1 MSRLLEGKK
10 LLVTG
15 GSRGIGKAIATKA
28 IENGAIV
35 YNLDLGIDP
44 EMDKMESFAKENNTQ
59 IYGYTADVSN
69 EEQVVAVCKEIL
81 AHAGNID
88 ILVNNAG
95 ITRDGLMMRMKSED
109 WDSVMNI
116 NLKSAFL
123 MSREI
128 SRAMMK
134 QRSGSIINMS
144 SVVGVQGNPGQTNY
158 CASKAGMIGLTKA
171 LAKEIGS
178 RSVRVNAIAPGF
190 ISSPMTDKLSEEV
203 QANYKAAIPLGTFG
217 EADDIANAVL
227 YLASDMA
234 KYVTGQVLGVNGGL
248 NM

>member
-28 IENGAIV
+28 IENGAVV
-35 YNLDLGIDP
+35 YNLDLGVDP
-44 EMDKMESFAKENNTQ
+44 EMATMEALAKENNTE
-59 IYGYTADVSN
+59 IFGFTADVSN
-69 EEQVVAVCKEIL
+69 EDQVVAVVKEIL
-81 AHAGNID
+81 EHAGSLD

-95 ITRDGLMMRMKSED
+95 ITRDGLMMRMKTKD
-109 WDSVMNI
+109 WDDVINI

-128 SRAMMK
+128 SRSMMK
-134 QRSGSIINMS
+134 KRTGSIINMS
-144 SVVGVQGNPGQTNY
+144 SVVGVQGNAGQTNY
-158 CASKAGMIGLTKA
+158 CASKAGMLGLTKA

-190 ISSPMTDKLSEEV
+190 ITSPMTDKLSEEV
-203 QANYKAAIPLGTFG
+203 QSNYKAAIPLATFG
-217 EADDIANAVL
+217 DADDIANAVL
-227 YLASDMA
+227 FLASDMS

>member
-28 IENGAIV
+28 IENGAVV
-35 YNLDLGIDP
+35 YNLDLGVDP
-44 EMDKMESFAKENNTQ
+44 DMAQMEALAKENNTE
-59 IYGYTADVSN
+59 IFGFTADVSN
-69 EEQVVAVCKEIL
+69 EDQVVAAVKEIL
-81 AHAGNID
+81 EHAGSID

-95 ITRDGLMMRMKSED
+95 ITRDGLLMRMKTKD
-109 WDSVMNI
+109 WDDVLNI

-128 SRAMMK
+128 SRSMMK
-134 QRSGSIINMS
+134 KRTGSIINMS
-144 SVVGVQGNPGQTNY
+144 SVVGVQGNAGQTNY
-158 CASKAGMIGLTKA
+158 CASKAGMLGLTKA
-171 LAKEIGS
+171 LAREIGS

-190 ISSPMTDKLSEEV
+190 ITSPMTDKLSEEV
-203 QANYKAAIPLGTFG
+203 QSNYKSSIPLGSFG
-217 EADDIANAVL
+217 SADDIANSVL
-227 YLASDMA
+227 FLASDMS

>member
-1 MSRLLEGKK
+1 MSGLLEGKK

-28 IENGAIV
+28 IENGAVV
-35 YNLDLGIDP
+35 YNLDLGVDP
-44 EMDKMESFAKENNTQ
+44 DMAQMEALAKENSTE
-59 IYGYTADVSN
+59 IFGYTADVSN
-69 EEQVVAVCKEIL
+69 EDQVVAVVKEIL
-81 AHAGNID
+81 EHAGSLD

-95 ITRDGLMMRMKSED
+95 ITRDGLMMRMKTKD
-109 WDSVMNI
+109 WDDVLNI

-128 SRAMMK
+128 SRSMMK
-134 QRSGSIINMS
+134 KRTGSIINMS
-144 SVVGVQGNPGQTNY
+144 SVVGVQGNAGQTNY
-158 CASKAGMIGLTKA
+158 CASKAGLLGLTKA
-171 LAKEIGS
+171 LAREIGS
-178 RSVRVNAIAPGF
+178 RNVRVNAIAPGF
-190 ISSPMTDKLSEEV
+190 ITSPMTDKLSDEV
-203 QANYKAAIPLGTFG
+203 QANYKASIPLVKFG

-227 YLASDMA
+227 FLASDMS

>member
-1 MSRLLEGKK
+1 MSGLLKGKK

-28 IENGAIV
+28 IENGAVV
-35 YNLDLGIDP
+35 YNLDLGEDP
-44 EMDKMESFAKENNTQ
+44 DMAAMKELAAKNDTE
-59 IYGYTADVSN
+59 IFGYTADVSN

-81 AHAGNID
+81 GHAGSID

-95 ITRDGLMMRMKSED
+95 ITRDGLMMRMKTKD
-109 WDSVMNI
+109 WDDVINI

-128 SRAMMK
+128 SRSMMK
-134 QRSGSIINMS
+134 KRTGSIINMS

-158 CASKAGMIGLTKA
+158 CASKAGMLGLTKA

-203 QANYKAAIPLGTFG
+203 QDNYKAAIPLGVFG

-227 YLASDMA
+227 FLASDMS
-234 KYVTGQVLGVNGGL
+234 KYVTGQVLGINGGL

>member
-1 MSRLLEGKK
+1 MSGLLEGKK

-15 GSRGIGKAIATKA
+15 GSRGIGKAIAVKA
-28 IENGAIV
+28 LENGAIV

-44 EMDKMESFAKENNTQ
+44 DMAEMETLAKANNTE
-59 IYGYTADVSN
+59 IFGYTADVSN
-69 EEQVVAVCKEIL
+69 EEQVVEACKKIL
-81 AHAGNID
+81 EHAGSID

-95 ITRDGLMMRMKSED
+95 ITRDGLMMRMKTKD
-109 WDSVMNI
+109 WDDVINI

-134 QRSGSIINMS
+134 KRTGSIINMS
-144 SVVGVQGNPGQTNY
+144 SVVGVQGNAGQTNY
-158 CASKAGMIGLTKA
+158 CASKAGLLGLTKA

-178 RSVRVNAIAPGF
+178 RNVRVNAIAPGF
-190 ISSPMTDKLSEEV
+190 ITSPMTDKLSEEV
-203 QANYKAAIPLGTFG
+203 QANYKSAIPLAAFG

-227 YLASDMA
+227 YLASDMS

>member
-1 MSRLLEGKK
+1 MSELLKGKK

-35 YNLDLGIDP
+35 YNLDLGVDP
-44 EMDKMESFAKENNTQ
+44 DMENMKKLAADNGTE

-69 EEQVVAVCKEIL
+69 EEQVVSVCKEIL
-81 AHAGNID
+81 EHAGSID

-95 ITRDGLMMRMKSED
+95 ITRDGLMMRMKTQD
-109 WDSVMNI
+109 WDDVINI

-144 SVVGVQGNPGQTNY
+144 SVVGVQGNAGQTNY
-158 CASKAGMIGLTKA
+158 CASKAGLLGLTKA

-203 QANYKAAIPLGTFG
+203 QNNYKAAIPLGVFG

-227 YLASDMA
+227 FLASDMS
-234 KYVTGQVLGVNGGL
+234 KYVTGQVLGINGGL

>member
-1 MSRLLEGKK
+1 MSGLLQGKK

-35 YNLDLGIDP
+35 YNLDLGVDP
-44 EMDKMESFAKENNTQ
+44 DMESMKKLAADNNTE

-69 EEQVVAVCKEIL
+69 EDQVVSVCKEIL
-81 AHAGNID
+81 DHAGSID

-95 ITRDGLMMRMKSED
+95 ITRDGLMMRMKTKD
-109 WDSVMNI
+109 WDDVINI

-128 SRAMMK
+128 SRSMMK
-134 QRSGSIINMS
+134 QRTGSIINMS

-158 CASKAGMIGLTKA
+158 CASKAGLLGLTKS

-178 RSVRVNAIAPGF
+178 RNVRVNAIAPGF
-190 ISSPMTDKLSEEV
+190 IASPMTDKLSEEV
-203 QANYKAAIPLGTFG
+203 QNNYKAAIPLGVFG

-227 YLASDMA
+227 FLASDMS

>member
-1 MSRLLEGKK
+1 MSGLLKGKK

-35 YNLDLGIDP
+35 YNLDLGEDP
-44 EMDKMESFAKENNTQ
+44 EMDAMNKLALDNDTE

-69 EEQVVAVCKEIL
+69 EDQVVSVCKEIL
-81 AHAGNID
+81 EHAGSID

-95 ITRDGLMMRMKSED
+95 ITRDGLMMRMKTKD
-109 WDSVMNI
+109 WDDVMNI

-134 QRSGSIINMS
+134 KRTGSIINMS

-158 CASKAGMIGLTKA
+158 CASKAGMLGLTKA

-203 QANYKAAIPLGTFG
+203 QANYKAAIPLASFG

-227 YLASDMA
+227 FLASDMS
-234 KYVTGQVLGVNGGL
+234 KYVTGQVLGINGGL

>member
-1 MSRLLEGKK
+1 MSGLLKGKK

-28 IENGAIV
+28 LENGAIV
-35 YNLDLGIDP
+35 YNLDLGEDP
-44 EMDKMESFAKENNTQ
+44 EMDAMKKLAADNDTE

-69 EEQVVAVCKEIL
+69 EDQVVAVCKEIL
-81 AHAGNID
+81 EHAESID

-95 ITRDGLMMRMKSED
+95 ITRDGLMMRMKSKD
-109 WDSVMNI
+109 WDDVLNI

-128 SRAMMK
+128 SRSMMK
-134 QRSGSIINMS
+134 KRTGSIINMS

-158 CASKAGMIGLTKA
+158 CASKAGLLGLTKA

-178 RSVRVNAIAPGF
+178 RQVRVNAIAPGF
-190 ISSPMTDKLSEEV
+190 ISSPMTDKLSDEV
-203 QANYKAAIPLGTFG
+203 QANYKAAIPLATFG

-227 YLASDMA
+227 FLASDMS
-234 KYVTGQVLGVNGGL
+234 KYVTGQVLGINGGL

>member
-1 MSRLLEGKK
+1 MSGLLKGKK

-35 YNLDLGIDP
+35 YNLDLGVDP
-44 EMDKMESFAKENNTQ
+44 DMAQMEAFAKENGTE
-59 IYGYTADVSN
+59 IYGFTADVSN
-69 EEQVVAVCKEIL
+69 EEAVVAVCKEIL
-81 AHAGNID
+81 DHAGSID

-95 ITRDGLMMRMKSED
+95 ITRDGLMMRMKTKD
-109 WDSVMNI
+109 WDDVINI

-134 QRSGSIINMS
+134 QRTGSIINMS
-144 SVVGVQGNPGQTNY
+144 SVVGVQGNAGQTNY
-158 CASKAGMIGLTKA
+158 CASKAGLLGLTKA

-178 RSVRVNAIAPGF
+178 RNVRVNAIAPGF
-190 ISSPMTDKLSEEV
+190 IASPMTDKLSEEV
-203 QANYKAAIPLGTFG
+203 QANYKAAIPLGVFG
-217 EADDIANAVL
+217 VADDIANAVL
-227 YLASDMA
+227 YLGSDMS

>member
-1 MSRLLEGKK
+1 MAKLLEGKK

-28 IENGAIV
+28 LENGAVV

-44 EMDKMESFAKENNTQ
+44 EMSQMEALAKENNTE
-59 IYGYTADVSN
+59 IFGYTADVSN

-81 AHAGNID
+81 EHAGSID
-88 ILVNNAG
+88 VLVNNAG
-95 ITRDGLMMRMKSED
+95 ITRDGLMMRMKTKD
-109 WDSVMNI
+109 WDDVLNI

-128 SRAMMK
+128 SRSMMK
-134 QRSGSIINMS
+134 KRTGSIINMS
-144 SVVGVQGNPGQTNY
+144 SVVGVQGNAGQTNY
-158 CASKAGMIGLTKA
+158 CASKAGLLGLTKA

-178 RSVRVNAIAPGF
+178 RHVRVNAIAPGF
-190 ISSPMTDKLSEEV
+190 IKSPMTDKLSEEV
-203 QANYKAAIPLGTFG
+203 QNNYKAAIPLVEFGT
-217 EADDIANAVL
+217 ANDIANAVL
-227 YLASDMA
+227 YLGSEMSS
-234 KYVTGQVLGVNGGL
+234 YVTGQVLGVNGGL

>member
-28 IENGAIV
+28 IENGATV
-35 YNLDLGIDP
+35 YNLDLGVDP
-44 EMDKMESFAKENNTQ
+44 EAAEMEKLAKENGVE
-59 IYGYTADVSN
+59 IFGYTADVSN
-69 EEQVVAVCKEIL
+69 EEQVVERCKEIL
-81 AHAGNID
+81 AHAGQID

-95 ITRDGLMMRMKSED
+95 ITKDGLMMRMKSSD
-109 WDSVMNI
+109 WDAVMNI

-128 SRAMMK
+128 SRSMMK
-134 QRSGSIINMS
+134 KRTGSIINMS

-158 CASKAGMIGLTKA
+158 CASKAGMLGLTKA

-203 QANYKAAIPLGTFG
+203 QDNYKAAIPLASFG
-217 EADDIANAVL
+217 EPEDIANAVL
-227 YLASDMA
+227 FLASDMS
-234 KYVTGQVLGVNGGL
+234 KYVTGQVLGINGGL

>member
-28 IENGAIV
+28 IENGAVV

-44 EMDKMESFAKENNTQ
+44 DMAQMEALAKENNTE
-59 IYGYTADVSN
+59 IFGFTADVSN
-69 EEQVVAVCKEIL
+69 EDQVVTVVKEIL
-81 AHAGNID
+81 EHAGSLD

-95 ITRDGLMMRMKSED
+95 ITRDGLMMRMKTKD
-109 WDSVMNI
+109 WDDVINI

-128 SRAMMK
+128 SRSMM
-134 QRSGSIINMS
+134 RNRTGSIINMS
-144 SVVGVQGNPGQTNY
+144 SVVGVQGNAGQTNY
-158 CASKAGMIGLTKA
+158 CASKAGMLGLTKA
-171 LAKEIGS
+171 LAREIGS

-190 ISSPMTDKLSEEV
+190 ITSPMTDKLSEEV
-203 QANYKAAIPLGTFG
+203 QSNYRASIPLAKFG

-227 YLASDMA
+227 FLASDMS

>member
-1 MSRLLEGKK
+1 MTRLLEGKK

-15 GSRGIGKAIATKA
+15 GSRGIGKAIAVKA
-28 IENGAIV
+28 IENGAVV
-35 YNLDLGIDP
+35 YNLDLGQDP
-44 EMDKMESFAKENNTQ
+44 EQAEMEKLAKENNTE
-59 IYGYTADVSN
+59 IFGYAADVSN

-81 AHAGNID
+81 EHSGGID

-95 ITRDGLMMRMKSED
+95 ITRDGLLMRMKTKD
-109 WDSVMNI
+109 WDDVINI

-128 SRAMMK
+128 SRNMMK
-134 QRSGSIINMS
+134 KRTGSIINMS

-158 CASKAGMIGLTKA
+158 CASKAGMIGFTKS

-190 ISSPMTDKLSEEV
+190 IQSPMTDKLSDDV
-203 QANYKAAIPLGTFG
+203 QNSYKAAIPLGEFG
-217 EADDIANAVL
+217 SADDIANAVL
-227 YLASDMA
+227 YLGSDMA

>member
-1 MSRLLEGKK
+1 MSKLLEGKK

-28 IENGAIV
+28 IENGATV
-35 YNLDLGIDP
+35 YNLDLGVDP
-44 EMDKMESFAKENNTQ
+44 EASKMEALAKENGVE
-59 IYGYTADVSN
+59 IFGYTADVSN
-69 EEQVVAVCKEIL
+69 EDQVVSVCKEIL
-81 AHAGNID
+81 EHAGQID

-95 ITRDGLMMRMKSED
+95 ITRDGLMMRMKSKD
-109 WDSVMNI
+109 WDDVMNI

-123 MSREI
+123 MSREL
-128 SRAMMK
+128 SRSMMK
-134 QRSGSIINMS
+134 KRTGSIINMS

-158 CASKAGMIGLTKA
+158 CASKAGMLGLTKA

-190 ISSPMTDKLSEEV
+190 ITSPMTDKLSEEV
-203 QANYKAAIPLGTFG
+203 QNNYKAAIPLASFG

-227 YLASDMA
+227 FLASDMS
-234 KYVTGQVLGVNGGL
+234 KYVTGQVLGINGGL